1 MPNTGNSLASLAE
14 RMRSKA
20 EQDRQELEVLTRQ
33 RFDALS
39 ESLRQSSTA
48 ALSITEAAIQDA
60 LGRLEASI
68 ASRCQTLSWAF
79 SRRWL
84 QALLLGLALL
94 MGIALGGWGLLAMLQ
109 SKAAALQGEIQ
120 DLRADKAAL
129 EATVA
134 KLSDRT
140 WGLKLLE
147 NQEGRFIVLP
157 PNTTPKTGWT
167 VGKQQ
172 AVKLE

>member
-1 MPNTGNSLASLAE
+1 
-14 RMRSKA
+14 MRTKA
-20 EQDRQELEVLTRQ
+20 IQDRETVEALTRQ
-33 RFDALS
+33 QFDALS
-39 ESLRQSSTA
+39 ESLRRSSTA
-48 ALSITEAAIQDA
+48 ALNTTEGAIQDA

-68 ASRCQTLSWAF
+68 ASRCQTLSWIF
-79 SRRWL
+79 GRRWL
-84 QALLLGLALL
+84 QALLLSLALL
-94 MGIALGGWGLLAMLQ
+94 LGVALGGWGMLAMLQ
-109 SKAAALQGEIQ
+109 SRATALQNEIQ
-120 DLRADKAAL
+120 DLREDKAAL

-157 PNTTPKTGWT
+157 PKTTPKTGWT

>member
-14 RMRSKA
+14 RLKA
-20 EQDRQELEVLTRQ
+20 KTEQDRQELEALTRQ
-33 RFDALS
+33 QFDALS

-48 ALSITEAAIQDA
+48 ALNTTEAAIQDA
-60 LGRLEASI
+60 LGQLEASI
-68 ASRCQTLSWAF
+68 ASRCLTLSRIF
-79 SRRWL
+79 GRRWL

-94 MGIALGGWGLLAMLQ
+94 MGTALGGWGLLTMLQ
-109 SKAAALQGEIQ
+109 SRTTALQNEIQ
-120 DLRADKAAL
+120 DLRADKATL
-129 EATVA
+129 ETTVTQ
-134 KLSDRT
+134 LSERT

-157 PNTTPKTGWT
+157 PRTTPKTGWT
-167 VGKQQ
+167 VGNQQ